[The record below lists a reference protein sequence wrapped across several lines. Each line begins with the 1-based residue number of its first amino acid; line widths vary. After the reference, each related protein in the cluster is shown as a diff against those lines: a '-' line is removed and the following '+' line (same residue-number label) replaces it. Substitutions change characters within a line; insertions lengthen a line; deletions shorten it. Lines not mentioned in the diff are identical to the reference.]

1 MERNLKFIETMTV
14 DQFKEMYDVDELEIK
29 KNESTGKIFFV
40 YGIETGAVSRK
51 ATSGQLTNPMISK
64 VITSDTG
71 DTFYLLH
78 QQGEG
83 RGATTLAVI

>member
-40 YGIETGAVSRK
+40 YGV
-51 ATSGQLTNPMISK
+51 
-64 VITSDTG
+64 DTG
-71 DTFYLLH
+71 CK
-78 QQGEG
+78 
-83 RGATTLAVI
+83 